1 MPGCWPERLGARFTW
16 RIIAPASLL
25 QIGLLVLF
33 WWAGDVLVRA
43 TGLPFPGSIAGFAL
57 LLAMLA
63 SGILPTTCI
72 APGADWLLAR
82 MLVLFVPAA
91 LAILDYPQFLGLA
104 GLKVL
109 FVIIVGS
116 AVVMAVTARVVC
128 LAIRW
133 LER

>member
-1 MPGCWPERLGARFTW
+1 MGARFTW

-25 QIGLLVLF
+25 QIGMLILL

-43 TGLPFPGSIAGFAL
+43 TGLPFPGSIVGFAL
-57 LLAMLA
+57 LLALLA
-63 SGILPTTCI
+63 SGMLPAARI

-91 LAILDYPQFLGLA
+91 LAILDYPQLLGLA

-128 LAIRW
+128 LAIGW
-133 LER
+133 LAR